1 MEEIW
6 KDVIDYQ
13 GIYQVSNLGRIKG
26 LPREILKNGKYP
38 FICKEKIIKL
48 CLNTSGYYY
57 VGLSENSLTI
67 SRTIHQLVAEAFL
80 GHKPCGMKLIIDHIN
95 DVKTD
100 NRVENLQIVTNR
112 YNVCKNQGKH
122 TSKYKGVS
130 WCKVKKKWVV
140 RFKLNDKYLHLG
152 YFDNEEEASE
162 IYNNKLKQI

>member
-100 NRVENLQIVTNR
+100 NRVEN
-112 YNVCKNQGKH
+112 
-122 TSKYKGVS
+122 
-130 WCKVKKKWVV
+130 
-140 RFKLNDKYLHLG
+140 
-152 YFDNEEEASE
+152 
-162 IYNNKLKQI
+162 